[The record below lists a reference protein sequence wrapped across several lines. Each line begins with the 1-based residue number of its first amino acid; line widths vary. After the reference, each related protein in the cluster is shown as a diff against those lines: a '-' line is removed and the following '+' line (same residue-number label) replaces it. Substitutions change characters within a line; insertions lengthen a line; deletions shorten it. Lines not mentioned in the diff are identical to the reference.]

1 MEVPKC
7 RVYICLITSA
17 VPQLQ
22 VLGWAGGGGGG
33 GGGGQL
39 GVLGVFKPQTL
50 NPIHPTPRTLNPKPG
65 ALHQVFSGLGF
76 KGVWSSAAWAPVQG
90 SGLEFRNPKTPKP
103 LNPKP

>member
-17 VPQLQ
+17 VPRLQ
-22 VLGWAGGGGGG
+22 VLGWAGGGG

-50 NPIHPTPRTLNPKPG
+50 NPTLHPEPSTLNPEP
-65 ALHQVFSGLGF
+65 
-76 KGVWSSAAWAPVQG
+76 
-90 SGLEFRNPKTPKP
+90 
-103 LNPKP
+103 